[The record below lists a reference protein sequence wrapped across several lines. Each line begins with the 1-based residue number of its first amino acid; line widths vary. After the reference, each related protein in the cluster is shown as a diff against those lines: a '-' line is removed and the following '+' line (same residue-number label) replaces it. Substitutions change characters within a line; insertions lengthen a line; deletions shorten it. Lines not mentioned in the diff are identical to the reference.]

1 MKKLTVQRVSAFV
14 KKKAM
19 FSKEVTLPSTG
30 LKFVPTANRIDRKKL
45 KTELEVYGRN
55 GLCGTLEMI
64 NNLL

>member
-1 MKKLTVQRVSAFV
+1 MKKLTVQRVFAFV

-19 FSKEVTLPSTG
+19 FSKEIALPSTG

-45 KTELEVYGRN
+45 KTKSEEYGRN

>member
-1 MKKLTVQRVSAFV
+1 
-14 KKKAM
+14 M
-19 FSKEVTLPSTG
+19 FLKEVTLPSTG

-45 KTELEVYGRN
+45 KTELEEYGRN